1 MSVTLNLIQGP
12 KKYMPRVKR
21 GVIAHRKH
29 KKILELAKGH
39 VGVRSTLIRRA
50 KESVLHAGKYAF
62 AGRRQRR
69 RDMRKLWITQL
80 NNALDQEGIS
90 YSKFIHQLK
99 QKNITLNRKSLAEI
113 AVEDQTAFK
122 QILSQVK

>member
-1 MSVTLNLIQGP
+1 
-12 KKYMPRVKR
+12 MPRVKR
-21 GVIAHRKH
+21 GLVAHRRH

-39 VGVRSTLIRRA
+39 RGGRSTLIKQA

-69 RDMRKLWITQL
+69 RDMRRLWITQL
-80 NNALDQEGIS
+80 NNALDQEGVS

-99 QKNITLNRKSLAEI
+99 EKNITLNRKSLAEI
-113 AVEDQTAFK
+113 AIKDLPTFK